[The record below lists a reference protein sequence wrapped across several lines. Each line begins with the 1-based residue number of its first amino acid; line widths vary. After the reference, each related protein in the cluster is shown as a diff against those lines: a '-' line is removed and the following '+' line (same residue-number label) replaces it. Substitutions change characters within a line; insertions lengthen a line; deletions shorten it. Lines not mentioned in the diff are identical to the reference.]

1 MQAPLRQILTGLFNV
16 LLGICMVV
24 VCKVALCLLMDGDDT
39 VTPVILSFVSVCSA
53 SPMTSFPE
61 T

>member
-1 MQAPLRQILTGLFNV
+1 MLAPLRQILTGLFNV
-16 LLGICMVV
+16 LLGICV
-24 VCKVALCLLMDGDDT
+24 VCKVALSLLMDGDDT
-39 VTPVILSFVSVCSA
+39 VTPVILSFVRVCSA